1 MELTQRASDGI
12 HLDVGQGSSSP
23 PPTLQADIRVRP
35 ITIRFTEPGV
45 RDLRLHLHSITS
57 LRAVPF
63 KRSDIHVHSGRPEQR
78 LIFDFDTE
86 DQQTV
91 ATRAPTSHQEDFR
104 EEDELVR
111 DVIESLSADGL
122 MGGDSVRTLRT
133 KMERCRDGVKGR
145 RLRLIHAGRILRDG
159 VRLVEYLEDLDIRTR
174 VQSRQTLR
182 DLALDDDA
190 HRAGKSGVNDE
201 SAEHSDADEEARSNG
216 LANEEDIERG
226 TVEMKEMSL
235 GEMVDWLSAKTNEV
249 IRGDGSDDSGTTPFN
264 AQEGGKGKK
273 REPTWY
279 SDHIRLTIRTAR
291 VVYIQCSVGELSTRP
306 SHPLPS
312 NALTNPLIDINSSD
326 LAVPDAPEVDRS
338 TSPTSRNRGFNR
350 LLDAGLTHDEISTI
364 RAQFR
369 TSHPLHTSY
378 DLIQEREHAQH
389 LLEMEESWM
398 DTFNATTND
407 GGGLGDFG
415 EPASSAEAYTTVMQ
429 GLMVGF
435 FVPPLIPLFWFRHKP
450 HPSSLPSA
458 AMRQEDDENDD
469 DDEQQWEMER
479 SEMSTESVFGSTMQ
493 ISILYGLVAN
503 LIMGIFRYV
512 W

>member
-122 MGGDSVRTLRT
+122 MGGDS
-133 KMERCRDGVKGR
+133 
-145 RLRLIHAGRILRDG
+145 
-159 VRLVEYLEDLDIRTR
+159 
-174 VQSRQTLR
+174 SRQTLR

-469 DDEQQWEMER
+469 DDEQQWEMEC